1 SMVRLTATSRILR
14 TTLTNWFQKVLKA
27 VCLTRAVLL
36 PLFTNWLAASVLPWA
51 TAVANPS
58 RNCTP
63 RLSSWKLQL
72 RVYVSPTYMM
82 CRSPRKRLTTA
93 LTDLSQS
100 LACQKPPAFG
110 LAVFFVYRLCVVDR
124 GWSQGRRLLRPGRGR
139 GASQSAPVSRHRQ
152 GHRCTA
158 PASGPPRAPAQA
170 TRGSDREILS

>member
-1 SMVRLTATSRILR
+1 MVRLTATSRIVR
-14 TTLTNWFQKVLKA
+14 TTLTSWFQKVLQA
-27 VCLTRAVLL
+27 ACATRAVLL

-63 RLSSWKLQL
+63 RLSSWKLRL
-72 RVYVSPTYMM
+72 RVYVSPTCMM

-110 LAVFFVYRLCVVDR
+110 LAVFLFPPLYCGVGGGPRIDASCGLGGGV
-124 GWSQGRRLLRPGRGR
+124 GRTACRCC
-139 GASQSAPVSRHRQ
+139 APVSL
-152 GHRCTA
+152 A
-158 PASGPPRAPAQA
+158 VSGYGRTLNSPGDWSPGP
-170 TRGSDREILS
+170 